1 MRWWRPKDREED
13 LERELHSDLELEA
26 EEQRENGLSEVEAR
40 YAARR
45 AFGNA
50 TYVKEEVREMWEW
63 ASFERL
69 LQDLRYATR
78 GLRRN
83 PGFALV
89 IVLSLALGIGANTA
103 IFSVLNAV
111 LLRPLPVA
119 HPKQLYA
126 LDITESRFRAP
137 QRFSYPLFE
146 QMRGAAPDGVAAMT
160 RVARMYSRLSGEG
173 EQDIT
178 RVQLVSGEYF
188 TLLGLAPA
196 RGRLLGPADNLTI
209 GHHPVAVVSHAFWQR
224 KLGGSLDVLG
234 RSIDLN
240 GAPFTIVGVAPP
252 GFNGLWLESPV
263 DLWIPLMMQA
273 AAHYQQN
280 FSSSNADGDKPWP
293 NQEGILWLDVMV
305 RPPGNLPALQ
315 GVFQRWLEGHAR
327 QVSSGIDRQ
336 LFLRQRLILDPLA
349 QGYSNIRGQIEAPLY
364 ALAGM
369 VALVLLIACANS
381 VNLILARGAS
391 RQREIAVRLSVGA
404 SRARVIRQLL
414 TESFLLVAIAAAA
427 GMMAANLGSALL
439 VRAALGISAGASP
452 IAASLDWR
460 VLGFSL
466 AASILTALLCGVI
479 PALRATE
486 VELNAAAKFGARG
499 VSARSRSNPQ
509 RFLVAGQVAFVFVLL
524 VAAAWFS
531 GSLRYLAR
539 LNLGYDQDQVVTVW
553 VRPELAGYPQQ
564 QLPALHRRLVESLEA
579 LPSVQSAV
587 YAMCGLASGC
597 RTGSSITVAGYQ
609 PAAGE
614 DVRVQ
619 ENRVGPHYFST
630 VGMRLFAGRDFTELD
645 GDKAPL
651 VAIVN
656 QAAAQRYF
664 PNGNAIGR
672 KFGYGKPNVEIVGI
686 VADARVNSEREAAPP
701 MAFYPLSQ
709 GTVYGGCVE
718 VRAAGDAA
726 ARIREIRQTMMQID
740 PNLPIDSIRTVRD
753 QVNGNLRRDRLIVWL
768 ASVFGAL
775 ALGLACFGIYGTMSY
790 AVARRTNEI
799 GIHMALGAVPGRVFR
814 LVFCESLALLG
825 TGLLMGAPLVLAAS
839 RPVSRVVLGVDVG
852 DPLILVGAAL
862 VVTVTAAFAAY
873 IPAWRA
879 SRVDPV
885 VALRYE

>member
-1 MRWWRPKDREED
+1 
-13 LERELHSDLELEA
+13 LEA
-26 EEQRENGLSEVEAR
+26 QEQQANGLSPEEAR

-45 AFGNA
+45 AFGNTA
-50 TYVKEEVREMWEW
+50 LVKEEVREMWGW

-69 LQDLRYATR
+69 CQDLRYAAR
-78 GLRRN
+78 GLGRN

-111 LLRPLPVA
+111 LLRPLPVV
-119 HPKQLYA
+119 HPEQLYA

-146 QMRGAAPDGVAAMT
+146 QMRGAAPDGVAAMS
-160 RVARMYSRLSGEG
+160 RVARMYSRLTGEA

-188 TLLGLAPA
+188 TLLGLAPE

-209 GHHPVAVVSHAFWQR
+209 GQHPVTVVSHAFWQR
-224 KLGGSLDVLG
+224 KLGGSPAVLG

-240 GAPFTIVGVAPP
+240 GAPLTIVGVAPP

-263 DLWIPLMMQA
+263 DTWIPLLMQA

-280 FSSSNADGDKPWP
+280 FSSSNADEDKPWP
-293 NQEGILWLDVMV
+293 NQEGIRWLDVMV
-305 RPPGNLPALQ
+305 RTPGNLPALQ

-336 LFLRQRLILDPLA
+336 LFLHQRLILDPLA
-349 QGYSNIRGQIEAPLY
+349 QGYSNVRGQIEAPLY
-364 ALAGM
+364 ALVGM

-404 SRARVIRQLL
+404 SRARVFRQLL

-427 GMMAANLGSALL
+427 GMLAARIGSSLL
-439 VRAALGISAGASP
+439 VRAALGASAAASP
-452 IAASLDWR
+452 ITASLDWR

-466 AASILTALLCGVI
+466 AASILTALLCGVM

-486 VELNAAAKFGARG
+486 VELDAAAKFGARG
-499 VSARSRSNPQ
+499 VSARSRSTPQ
-509 RFLVAGQVAFVFVLL
+509 RFLVAGQIAFVFVLL
-524 VAAAWFS
+524 IAAAWFS

-553 VRPELAGYPQQ
+553 VRPELAGYPQG
-564 QLPALHRRLVESLEA
+564 QLPDLHRRLVESLEA
-579 LPSVQSAV
+579 LPGVQSAV

-630 VGMRLFAGRDFTELD
+630 VGMRLLAGRDFTEH
-645 GDKAPL
+645 DKENAPL

-656 QAAAQRYF
+656 QAAVRRYF

-672 KFGYGKPNVEIVGI
+672 EFGYGKPNVEIVGI
-686 VADARVNSEREAAPP
+686 VADARINSEREPAPP
-701 MAFYPLSQ
+701 MAFYPLAQ
-709 GTVYGGCVE
+709 GTVFGGCVE
-718 VRAAGDAA
+718 VRIAGDAVP
-726 ARIREIRQTMMQID
+726 RIREIREAVTKVD

-753 QVNGNLRRDRLIVWL
+753 QVNGNLRRDRLVVWL
-768 ASVFGAL
+768 AYVFGAL

-799 GIHMALGAVPGRVFR
+799 GIRMALGAMPGRVFR

-825 TGLLMGAPLVLAAS
+825 LGLVVGTPLVVAAS
-839 RPVSRVVLGVDVG
+839 HPVSRVVVGVDVS
-852 DPLILVGAAL
+852 DPLIPALAVL
-862 VVTVTAAFAAY
+862 VVTLTAAFAAY
-873 IPAWRA
+873 VPARSA
-879 SRVDPV
+879 SRVDPT